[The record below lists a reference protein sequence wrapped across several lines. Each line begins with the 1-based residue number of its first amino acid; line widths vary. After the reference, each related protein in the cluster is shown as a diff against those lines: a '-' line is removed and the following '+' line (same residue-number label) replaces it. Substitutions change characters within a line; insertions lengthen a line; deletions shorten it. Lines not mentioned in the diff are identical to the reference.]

1 MATWVISTDVTHAS
15 IKFLN
20 KSGVEPSYHIWLSPL
35 PNNYEETVKITL
47 HLRFEI

>member
-1 MATWVISTDVTHAS
+1 MATWVIGTDVTHAS

-20 KSGVEPSYHIWLSPL
+20 KSGVETSYHIWLSPL
-35 PNNYEETVKITL
+35 PNNYEETVNITL